1 MYFIESGL
9 TSGTYW
15 SVTMTAGGVPSTKS
29 SSSSEILFYAAEN
42 TKYSYT
48 VSTVFG
54 TVPSPSSGTLNI
66 GTQGWTVDVTYSP
79 AYKVTFAQ
87 NSSSALPTETEW
99 TAKLGSSSYSTTGTS
114 IAVGVSDGTF
124 SYSIGRLSQYSPIPA
139 SGSVMV
145 NGNSMQIEVYFINN
159 TTTISSIKKLVNYFD
174 PNWNYSSIN
183 LASFTYT
190 ANNVTHYYNDSAKGT
205 AVLNNT
211 GYSFTFMQAELN
223 STRISRM
230 YSTVDM
236 VNTTRVSQNSTS
248 SDQTWTNTTTL
259 NGTYNSV
266 SDCISQSLAESK
278 GNDYANKSL
287 EIQYY
292 NSSDSPSTAT
302 SYYNSSK
309 EYISN
314 TTRTTLGAGDANLN
328 INVST
333 PTAAIGGNFTV
344 QDPNGSINLSN
355 VTLSGYV
362 MNGSSRMGYSLF
374 VENGEGIL
382 YLNGD
387 PTNFTIDPQ
396 SFSESSWWGWAW
408 LYVGYFYYFQPIPS
422 WEIWILSLIT
432 GFTVTAAVAAL
443 TDGLGFLMVTSSS
456 FIAGTLTSEITQA
469 DGVYFNAH
477 ENSNGYWI
485 EYASAAASLTW
496 WGDVGLYGEVGMY
509 SNQHYSNGQ
518 WQGTPWEY
526 YPMINLYSLS
536 AAIWL
541 ESPHQSIWPSYP
553 YSPPWP

>member
-1 MYFIESGL
+1 
-9 TSGTYW
+9 
-15 SVTMTAGGVPSTKS
+15 MTAGGVPSTKS

-526 YPMINLYSLS
+526 YPMINLYSLN